1 VGGITNTGGGTLLV
15 EGNDLFGTN
24 RGLIVEDSYLVT
36 ARIRV
41 ADNRFHGNDLP
52 GTGTASRFHGNDL
65 PGTGT
70 ASGIFVHSSHGVTF
84 TGNNADGNADDNGVY
99 GIHLDSAS
107 DGNRLFDNVFTGNP
121 VPVLDQGDGNCGS
134 GHSPNRS
141 LPANCKPSGG

>member
-1 VGGITNTGGGTLLV
+1 VGGITNTGGSTLPV
-15 EGNDLFGTN
+15 EGNDSFGNN

-41 ADNRFHGNDLP
+41 ADNRFHDNY
-52 GTGTASRFHGNDL
+52 L

-70 ASGIFVHSSHGVTF
+70 ASGIFVHNSDGVTF
-84 TGNNADGNADDNGVY
+84 TGNNAAGNGVS

-107 DGNRLFDNVFTGNP
+107 DATGCPTNVFTGNP

-134 GHSPNRS
+134 GNSPN
-141 LPANCKPSGG
+141 PFPSR